1 MTRCVQASI
10 CGLALA
16 AHAGWVAAA
25 GSGLLSPHM
34 PQLLSL
40 EQQKRM
46 EVGGYAEAVRARIV
60 RDQRYPGEALINDWE
75 GTTEVILVIGPDG
88 QVKSARV
95 EASSGHVVLD
105 AEAVTKA
112 RAVTDLPPPPRFLRG
127 REFKVAVPIIF
138 RLER

>member
-1 MTRCVQASI
+1 MTRCFQASVL
-10 CGLALA
+10 GLALA
-16 AHAGWVAAA
+16 AHAGWVTAA
-25 GSGLLSPHM
+25 GSGLLSAHM
-34 PQLLSL
+34 PQMLTL
-40 EQQKRM
+40 EQQKRL
-46 EVGGYAEAVRARIV
+46 EVGGYAEALRARIV
-60 RDQRYPGEALINDWE
+60 RDQRYPGEALINAWE
-75 GTTEVILVIGPDG
+75 GTTGVLLVIGSDG

-112 RAVTDLPPPPRFLRG
+112 RTATDLPLPPRFLRG